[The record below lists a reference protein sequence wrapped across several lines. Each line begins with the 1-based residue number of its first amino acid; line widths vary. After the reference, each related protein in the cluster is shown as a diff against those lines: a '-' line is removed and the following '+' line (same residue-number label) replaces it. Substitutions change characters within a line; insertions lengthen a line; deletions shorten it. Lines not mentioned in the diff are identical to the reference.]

1 MTREI
6 FANRRLAETFD
17 ITSGGLAYTASIGRF
32 ADGRVAE
39 IFLTNHKAG
48 SAADTN
54 ARDAAVVCSI
64 ALQFGVPVDVLRKAL
79 MRDSRGAACGPLAV
93 ALDMV
98 AAQDEGGQ

>member
-6 FANRRLAETFD
+6 LANRHLAETFD
-17 ITSGGLAYTASIGRF
+17 LMSGGLAYTASIGRF
-32 ADGRVAE
+32 ADGRIAE

-64 ALQFGVPVDVLRKAL
+64 ALQFGVPLDVLRRAL
-79 MRDSRGAACGPLAV
+79 MRDSHGAASGPLAV

-98 AAQDEGGQ
+98 SEMEGAS